1 MKAMEEM
8 IEFNSQ
14 NAFKLPDESAYI
26 NWLSAVAKNEN
37 REVQD
42 LGYVFCSDN
51 FLLDLNQR
59 YLEHDTLTDIITF
72 DYCTDEF
79 LAGEIY
85 ISTDRVRDNASQF
98 DVDFITELRRIMVH
112 GLLHLCGYG
121 DKDEAEKKL
130 MREKESYYISEFSK

>member
-1 MKAMEEM
+1 MEAM

-14 NAFKLPDESAYI
+14 NAFKLPEETAYK
-26 NWLSAVAKNEN
+26 NWLSAVAKCEN
-37 REVQD
+37 QEIQD

-85 ISTDRVRDNASQF
+85 ISTDRVSDNASQF
-98 DVDFITELRRIMVH
+98 DVDFITELRRVMVH

-121 DKDEAEKKL
+121 DKDEAEKKV
-130 MREKESYYISEFSK
+130 MREKESYYINEFSK